1 MNRISKH
8 YYFDLYALHSSSAN
22 ASDHLEARALVE
34 AGTILPLEFILNQV
48 KTDHPGRILDVSL
61 DHEKE
66 GYVYELELVDE
77 KGRVWEL
84 EYDAATGKLLEKE
97 LEEN

>member
-1 MNRISKH
+1 MLC
-8 YYFDLYALHSSSAN
+8 FSSAH

-48 KTDHPGRILDVSL
+48 KIEHPGRILEVSF
-61 DHEKE
+61 EKESE
-66 GYVYELELVDE
+66 GYVYELELLDRE
-77 KGRVWEL
+77 GRVWEL

-97 LEEN
+97 LED